1 MEFPVPKQI
10 GRKEA
15 AIAEMSGRK
24 KADVLP
30 CDGKYR
36 TPVGTAVGTTL
47 SEQGPVGL
55 SSPLS
60 LGRER
65 LCPTQRGMVC
75 TSNLPVPAAADKK
88 EEAVRRRTGIHR
100 LVAGGICARWSRL
113 PAVFRYG
120 RAGRSPPSGGAKC
133 PSPPL
138 KGKEAGPQGKRIA
151 GLDIGQARE

>member
-75 TSNLPVPAAADKK
+75 TSNLPAPL
-88 EEAVRRRTGIHR
+88 RTRKRKRSAGAGIHR
-100 LVAGGICARWSRL
+100 LVAGRTCARWSRP
-113 PAVFRYG
+113 PAPLWPGGPKPARCG
-120 RAGRSPPSGGAKC
+120 AGC
-133 PSPPL
+133 PSPASER
-138 KGKEAGPQGKRIA
+138 KGSRDPGQADA
-151 GLDIGQARE
+151 GLDIGQA